1 MATHSSINE
10 WTNTRVCILPW
21 SSFRPETSC
30 DPISAPSTWWR
41 HNEGLWLNEWI
52 KPFPVMLS
60 HANPQC
66 GNTDSLKMDYKHEM
80 YFKYLPEESNMVHT
94 LQSSDPL

>member
-1 MATHSSINE
+1 MNGQIHES
-10 WTNTRVCILPW
+10 VFFPGLPLGQK
-21 SSFRPETSC
+21 PLIHLC

-41 HNEGLWLNEWI
+41 HNEGLWLNEWS

-60 HANPQC
+60 HASPQC

-80 YFKYLPEESNMVHT
+80 YFKYLSEESNMVHT